1 MKEKTLDRALAD
13 TLTAAG
19 ERPVEAVFMLKS
31 PPKGQLRG
39 PQTRELVHK
48 IIGRAESKAS
58 RKADS
63 VAIFENLQSFALR
76 AAAPPDQG
84 ACERKG
90 SAVCEA
96 QPSRRRSIDTS
107 CEQEASG
114 CPQPEAVREVVVAF
128 LN

>member
-76 AAAPPDQG
+76 AAAPPIKELANAKEVQ
-84 ACERKG
+84 
-90 SAVCEA
+90 SAKLNRLAGEVLM
-96 QPSRRRSIDTS
+96 R
-107 CEQEASG
+107 
-114 CPQPEAVREVVVAF
+114 AVSKKRVAARN
-128 LN
+128 LKRYAK

>member
-1 MKEKTLDRALAD
+1 
-13 TLTAAG
+13 
-19 ERPVEAVFMLKS
+19 MLKS

-76 AAAPPDQG
+76 AAAPLIKELANAKEVQ
-84 ACERKG
+84 
-90 SAVCEA
+90 SAKLNRLA
-96 QPSRRRSIDTS
+96 
-107 CEQEASG
+107 G
-114 CPQPEAVREVVVAF
+114 EVLIRPVSKKRVAARN
-128 LN
+128 LKRYAK